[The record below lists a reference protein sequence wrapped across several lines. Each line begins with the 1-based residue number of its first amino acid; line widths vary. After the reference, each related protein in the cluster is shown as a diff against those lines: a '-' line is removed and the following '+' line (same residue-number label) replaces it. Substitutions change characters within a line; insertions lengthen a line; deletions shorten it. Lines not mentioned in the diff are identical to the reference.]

1 VSSVPAS
8 QTRAV
13 VQGLVIIAGVALGVW
28 ALYRLAAVVLVLIL
42 AGVFAY
48 VMAPLVTLAQHPVR
62 IASRR
67 RRLPRG
73 FHG

>member
-1 VSSVPAS
+1 MSSVPAS

-13 VQGLVIIAGVALGVW
+13 VQGLVIIAGVTLGVW
-28 ALYRLAAVVLVLIL
+28 ALYRLAAVVLLVIF
-42 AGVFAY
+42 AGLFAY

-67 RRLPRG
+67 RKIGRA
-73 FHG
+73 HV